1 MVEIKSTLNGEVGK
15 IDPNKAYMVDF
26 SKLQSVNDLVVIL
39 SGLGITF
46 PGNHPIIPHIKQF
59 LNTENPI
66 DNTFNVVNPTPTKE
80 KKAEFIPLKKDNL
93 EDRIF
98 KGE

>member
-1 MVEIKSTLNGEVGK
+1 MIEVKSTLNGSEEK
-15 IDPNKAYMVDF
+15 EIDPTKAYMVDF

-59 LNTENPI
+59 LNVDNPI
-66 DNTFNVVNPTPTKE
+66 DNTFNVVNPTPPQQKKVPFVPLDKLDERQETK
-80 KKAEFIPLKKDNL
+80 
-93 EDRIF
+93 
-98 KGE
+98 

>member
-1 MVEIKSTLNGEVGK
+1 MIEVKSTLNGDSEK
-15 IDPNKAYMVDF
+15 EIDPNKAYMVDF

-66 DNTFNVVNPTPTKE
+66 DVPQQQRPD
-80 KKAEFIPLKKDNL
+80 FIPLDLKK
-93 EDRIF
+93 
-98 KGE
+98 